1 MAEDLA
7 KLQVK
12 LEAQADEYVK
22 EIKRADSET
31 KRAVASM
38 TKETERLKKQSSSM
52 GMWKNT
58 GKLIADSVKH
68 AIPNIK
74 AMNAEIKNYVKEA
87 QVAAGIKVYTDEY
100 AETRRN
106 IEKTRKKL
114 NELRQEER
122 HCSRWE
128 KAAASRTGTEV
139 SENPLKKR
147 RRNWIHC
154 MKK

>member
-38 TKETERLKKQSSSM
+38 KKETERLKKQSSSM

-87 QVAAGIKVYTDEY
+87 QVSKYILTNMQ
-100 AETRRN
+100 RR
-106 IEKTRKKL
+106 EKILRKPEKSSMNCGRKK
-114 NELRQEER
+114 RR
-122 HCSRWE
+122 CSRWE
-128 KAAASRTGTEV
+128 KAAANQTGIEA
-139 SENPLKKR
+139 SENLLRKR
-147 RRNWIHC
+147 RRNWMHC
-154 MKK
+154 RKR

>member
-58 GKLIADSVKH
+58 GKLIADSVETCEFQT
-68 AIPNIK
+68 IK
-74 AMNAEIKNYVKEA
+74 AMNAENKNYVKEA

-100 AETRRN
+100 AETRR
-106 IEKTRKKL
+106 K
-114 NELRQEER
+114 
-122 HCSRWE
+122 H
-128 KAAASRTGTEV
+128 
-139 SENPLKKR
+139 
-147 RRNWIHC
+147 
-154 MKK
+154 

>member
-52 GMWKNT
+52 GM
-58 GKLIADSVKH
+58 
-68 AIPNIK
+68 
-74 AMNAEIKNYVKEA
+74 
-87 QVAAGIKVYTDEY
+87 
-100 AETRRN
+100 
-106 IEKTRKKL
+106 
-114 NELRQEER
+114 
-122 HCSRWE
+122 
-128 KAAASRTGTEV
+128 
-139 SENPLKKR
+139 
-147 RRNWIHC
+147 
-154 MKK
+154 

>member
-114 NELRQEER
+114 NELRQEE
-122 HCSRWE
+122 
-128 KAAASRTGTEV
+128 KALQQMGESSGESDRK
-139 SENPLKKR
+139 SQKIR
-147 RRNWIHC
+147 
-154 MKK
+154 

>member
-52 GMWKNT
+52 GMWKKYRKIDCRFRET
-58 GKLIADSVKH
+58 CDSKH
-68 AIPNIK
+68 QSY
-74 AMNAEIKNYVKEA
+74 E
-87 QVAAGIKVYTDEY
+87 
-100 AETRRN
+100 
-106 IEKTRKKL
+106 
-114 NELRQEER
+114 
-122 HCSRWE
+122 C
-128 KAAASRTGTEV
+128 
-139 SENPLKKR
+139 
-147 RRNWIHC
+147 
-154 MKK
+154 

>member
-74 AMNAEIKNYVKEA
+74 AMNAERIKLRERS
-87 QVAAGIKVYTDEY
+87 AGSCRYQSVY
-100 AETRRN
+100 RRV
-106 IEKTRKKL
+106 
-114 NELRQEER
+114 
-122 HCSRWE
+122 C
-128 KAAASRTGTEV
+128 
-139 SENPLKKR
+139 
-147 RRNWIHC
+147 
-154 MKK
+154 

>member
-52 GMWKNT
+52 LSM
-58 GKLIADSVKH
+58 
-68 AIPNIK
+68 
-74 AMNAEIKNYVKEA
+74 
-87 QVAAGIKVYTDEY
+87 Q
-100 AETRRN
+100 
-106 IEKTRKKL
+106 
-114 NELRQEER
+114 
-122 HCSRWE
+122 
-128 KAAASRTGTEV
+128 
-139 SENPLKKR
+139 KR
-147 RRNWIHC
+147 
-154 MKK
+154 MTTVLSK